1 MVLICL
7 LEGKIKEKYEAMQNS
22 VLSYD
27 FDVID
32 PIVYLN
38 ENVQT
43 ITA

>member
-22 VLSYD
+22 V
-27 FDVID
+27 ID